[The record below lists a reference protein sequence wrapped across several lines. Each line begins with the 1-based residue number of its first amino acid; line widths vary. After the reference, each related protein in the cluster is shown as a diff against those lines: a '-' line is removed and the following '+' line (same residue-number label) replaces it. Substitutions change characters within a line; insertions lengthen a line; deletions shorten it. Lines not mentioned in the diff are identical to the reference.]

1 MDCYYHNAV
10 PSVSLCSDCKE
21 HICATCRGDDG
32 MCPGCRL
39 AQKIDDASRVQRELH
54 GEVPPR
60 PNRQAAPPP
69 PPSYGPPQQ
78 RPTASIAVRTEM
90 RALIALGYPFW
101 PLALIAL
108 LDSKASG
115 FVKKQAWQSLAFNF
129 GMYGF
134 GFVLHAIAAIPVL
147 GWSAWPLLPFIV
159 PFAFV
164 ANVIYGFKTWQGED
178 VRIPIV
184 TDLVEERLPAT

>member
-1 MDCYYHNAV
+1 
-10 PSVSLCSDCKE
+10 
-21 HICATCRGDDG
+21 

-39 AQKIDDASRVQRELH
+39 AQKIDAASRVQRELH

-69 PPSYGPPQQ
+69 PSYVPPQQ
-78 RPTASIAVRTEM
+78 RPTASIAVRTET

-134 GFVLHAIAAIPVL
+134 GFVLHAISAIPVL
-147 GWSAWPLLPFIV
+147 GWSAWPLLPFVV

-178 VRIPIV
+178 VRIPII
-184 TDLVEERLPAT
+184 TDLVEERLPAA